1 MQDPQL
7 TLDAD
12 IIREQ
17 NELSSDS
24 SLKIDL
30 TSQNTIILGIEGVW
44 GHTSA
49 QLDPAEAREIASVL
63 TQAASHAES
72 CCSDSIET
80 SDGN

>member
-17 NELSSDS
+17 NELSNDS

-49 QLDPAEAREIASVL
+49 QLDPAEARKIASVL
-63 TQAASHAES
+63 TQAANQVES

-80 SDGN
+80 PDGN

>member
-49 QLDPAEAREIASVL
+49 QLHPAEARKIASVL
-63 TQAASHAES
+63 TQAANHAES
-72 CCSDSIET
+72 CCSDTTENQ
-80 SDGN
+80 DGH

>member
-1 MQDPQL
+1 MTNSQL
-7 TLDAD
+7 TLDAE

-30 TSQNTIILGIEGVW
+30 TSHNTIILGIEGVW

-49 QLDPAEAREIASVL
+49 QLHPAEARKIANVL
-63 TQAASHAES
+63 IQTADQAES
-72 CCSDSIET
+72 RCSDSTET
-80 SDGN
+80 PDGN

>member
-49 QLDPAEAREIASVL
+49 QLDPAEARKIASVL
-63 TQAASHAES
+63 TQAANQVES

-80 SDGN
+80 LDGN